1 MAQKVRFTPLGTLVS
16 LLLIAG
22 LIALGFDLITGRA
35 PNLAGLF
42 GKKSGTEST
51 SPSVAENSSER
62 QSTDRSNADR
72 TSDRVNERSGD
83 TAPIRGVLQRIRSTG
98 VVRVGMEDEAPP
110 MNYLVNGRR
119 EGFDVQMAEKIAREL
134 GAQSVEYVEDYY
146 DELPALLL
154 KGDIDLL
161 MGGYVP
167 DPSLRGIE
175 WSDGYLDFGLCL
187 IVRQG
192 SAVREPQHLD
202 GRTVG
207 IYTDPAAREWVE
219 SNVPGATIREFE
231 GTGWFTHLDQGEV
244 DAIIY
249 DYPFAVEE
257 IKQFPRLKIVKLNL
271 NAASYSVGVPAGNLD
286 LLDAVNTAIKKIT
299 EAPDFDELV
308 KRFFKSE
315 QLQVQ
320 ALPAGTKTY
329 QVKPGD
335 TLSGIAAAH
344 LGSASAWPRL
354 WELNKSRVAN
364 PHLIEVGFQLQMP

>member
-22 LIALGFDLITGRA
+22 LIALGFYLITGRA

-110 MNYLVNGRR
+110 MNYPVNGRR
-119 EGFDVQMAEKIAREL
+119 EGCDVQMAEKIAREL

-271 NAASYSVGVPAGNLD
+271 NAAS
-286 LLDAVNTAIKKIT
+286 
-299 EAPDFDELV
+299 
-308 KRFFKSE
+308 
-315 QLQVQ
+315 
-320 ALPAGTKTY
+320 
-329 QVKPGD
+329 
-335 TLSGIAAAH
+335 
-344 LGSASAWPRL
+344 
-354 WELNKSRVAN
+354 
-364 PHLIEVGFQLQMP
+364 

>member
-16 LLLIAG
+16 LALIAG
-22 LIALGFDLITGRA
+22 LIALGFYLITGRA

-42 GKKSGTEST
+42 GKTPASESA
-51 SPSVAENSSER
+51 SPSVAQNDKRSESS
-62 QSTDRSNADR
+62 SDR
-72 TSDRVNERSGD
+72 TPTRTEDSARI
-83 TAPIRGVLQRIRSTG
+83 TGVLQRIRSTG

-110 MNYLVNGRR
+110 MNFLVNGRR
-119 EGFDVQMAEKIAREL
+119 EGFDVRMAERITREI
-134 GAQSVEYVEDYY
+134 GAKSVEYVEDYY
-146 DELPALLL
+146 DELPALLTG
-154 KGDIDLL
+154 GDVDLL

-192 SAVREPQHLD
+192 SAVREVQHLD
-202 GRTVG
+202 GRSVG

-219 SNVPGATIREFE
+219 SNVPGVTIREFE
-231 GTGWFTHLDQGEV
+231 GTGWFSHLDKGEV

-257 IKQFPRLKIVKLNL
+257 IKEFPRLRIVKLNL

-286 LLDAVNTAIKKIT
+286 LLDAVNAAIKKIT

-308 KRFFKSE
+308 KQFFKSE

-320 ALPAGTKTY
+320 ALPVGTKTY
-329 QVKPGD
+329 EVKSGD

>member
-16 LLLIAG
+16 LALIAG
-22 LIALGFDLITGRA
+22 LIALGFYLITGRA

-42 GKKSGTEST
+42 GKKDASEST
-51 SPSVAENSSER
+51 SPSVAQNER
-62 QSTDRSNADR
+62 QSESSSDRDRASTDRTPAR
-72 TSDRVNERSGD
+72 TEDSARI
-83 TAPIRGVLQRIRSTG
+83 TGVLQRIRSTG

-110 MNYLVNGRR
+110 MNYLVNSRR
-119 EGFDVQMAEKIAREL
+119 EGFDVRMAERIAREI
-134 GAQSVEYVEDYY
+134 GGQSVEYVEDYY
-146 DELPALLL
+146 DELPALLTG
-154 KGDIDLL
+154 GDTDLM

-192 SAVREPQHLD
+192 SAVREVQHLD
-202 GRTVG
+202 GRSVG

-231 GTGWFTHLDQGEV
+231 GTGWFSHLDQGEV

-257 IKQFPRLKIVKLNL
+257 IKEFPRLRIVKLNL

-286 LLDAVNTAIKKIT
+286 LLDAVNAAIKKIT

-308 KRFFKSE
+308 KQFFKSE

-320 ALPAGTKTY
+320 ALPVGTKTY
-329 QVKPGD
+329 QVKSGD

-354 WELNKSRVAN
+354 WELNKSRVGN